1 MSPGGIPSAERFPAK
16 LVCLRGYGLHV
27 RRIDAA
33 SHSAEMVDLEIARNL
48 ANEVLVREPVR
59 SDLTGPSWRKVR
71 AVPKVAV
78 ALVTD
83 GSRPEPATRHR
94 LRYDLLHEAFSDRSL
109 GPTRHAPI
117 LAILADDYPAP
128 LAAWRS
134 LVARPAHNR
143 KVARSNRAAAP
154 DGEKRCPLRR
164 PHPFGRLLCRL
175 YLRASRSGHSRH
187 LTTAT
192 KPCGR
197 PCRCTGGCSKRRRS
211 SASPAVFPSP
221 HKGISGSPRASCRR
235 AATRRSY
242 NETGPLSRAGSSS
255 QPGRRRGCG
264 SAFDDAYASGR

>member
-128 LAAWRS
+128 LAAETAS
-134 LVARPAHNR
+134 EVAVLIRR
-143 KVARSNRAAAP
+143 
-154 DGEKRCPLRR
+154 RCPARYR
-164 PHPFGRLLCRL
+164 GPLLMV
-175 YLRASRSGHSRH
+175 RSDVRWDARTRGD
-187 LTTAT
+187 A
-192 KPCGR
+192 
-197 PCRCTGGCSKRRRS
+197 
-211 SASPAVFPSP
+211 SASLSAPAP
-221 HKGISGSPRASCRR
+221 
-235 AATRRSY
+235 AAGGACTR
-242 NETGPLSRAGSSS
+242 GL
-255 QPGRRRGCG
+255 
-264 SAFDDAYASGR
+264 